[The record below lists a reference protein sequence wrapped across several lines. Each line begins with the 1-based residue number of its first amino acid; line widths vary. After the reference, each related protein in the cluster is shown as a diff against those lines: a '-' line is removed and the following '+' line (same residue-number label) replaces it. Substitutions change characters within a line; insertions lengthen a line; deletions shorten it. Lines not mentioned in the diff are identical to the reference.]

1 MYQNQK
7 RDVDRMDPY
16 RPTYLGTYEGT
27 VTVGDKKRRYLVY
40 IPEGARPSTA
50 GVFILPENGQKRR

>member
-27 VTVGDKKRRYLVY
+27 VTVGDKKRRYLV
-40 IPEGARPSTA
+40 
-50 GVFILPENGQKRR
+50 